1 MIYFT
6 IVHIITLLILLVFFI
21 LLFMIALRET
31 RKKVFWAMIF
41 ANFLV
46 VSTLA
51 VFSMLVLD
59 KYTKKAR
66 IENLNQR
73 RVLRNE
79 TITFTGK
86 IRNIGKFKIGTCN
99 LEIRLV
105 NNPITSKKLGSS
117 DVFKPT
123 TGLDFMNK
131 DEKSSTVKKVFVIAQ
146 GLKPKELK
154 NFSVSMPYPPYFSK
168 ASAHHY
174 LRCH

>member
-1 MIYFT
+1 MTYFT
-6 IVHIITLLILLVFFI
+6 IVHVITLLILFVFFV
-21 LLFMIALRET
+21 LLFMVSLRET
-31 RKKVFWAMIF
+31 RKKIFWAMIF

-46 VSTLA
+46 VTTLA

-66 IENLNQR
+66 IENLNQK
-73 RVLRNE
+73 RVLMNE
-79 TITFTGK
+79 TIVFSGQ
-86 IRNIGKFKIGTCN
+86 IRNIGRFKIGKCN
-99 LEIRLV
+99 LEVKLV

-123 TGLDFMNK
+123 AGFEFMKKNS
-131 DEKSSTVKKVFVIAQ
+131 KSSTVKKVFTIAK

>member
-1 MIYFT
+1 MTYFT
-6 IVHIITLLILLVFFI
+6 IVHIITLLILLVFFV
-21 LLFMIALRET
+21 LLFLVALRET

-66 IENLNQR
+66 IENFSQR

-79 TITFTGK
+79 TIVFTGK
-86 IRNIGKFKIGTCN
+86 IRNIGKFTIGKCK

-123 TGLDFMNK
+123 TGLDFATK
-131 DEKSSTVKKVFVIAQ
+131 QGKASTVKKIFVIAK
-146 GLKPKELK
+146 GLKSKELK
-154 NFSVSMPYPPYFSK
+154 NFSVSMPYPAYFAK